1 MYRKGWLKGADRV
14 FISVKD
20 EAKYLNK
27 IIRIRIVGVCSL
39 RICQGMLYIK

>member
-1 MYRKGWLKGADRV
+1 MYRKGWLKGTDRV

-27 IIRIRIVGVCSL
+27 IIRIIGEWECVA
-39 RICQGMLYIK
+39 